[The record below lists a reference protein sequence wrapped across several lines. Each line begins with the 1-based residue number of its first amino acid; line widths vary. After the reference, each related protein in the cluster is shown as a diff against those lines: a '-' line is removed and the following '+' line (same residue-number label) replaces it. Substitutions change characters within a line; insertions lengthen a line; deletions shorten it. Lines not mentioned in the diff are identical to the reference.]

1 MGFSYYFELLI
12 NGICQG
18 SIYALIAIGYTLI
31 AGIIGMVSFTHGEVI
46 MIGAFASFY
55 FATMASSNLILCA
68 VVCFLISGILGI
80 VIHKV
85 CYEHFFNAP
94 KHISLICTVGMSLL
108 LKNLAQI
115 YFGTS
120 SKAMPQLIPSGY
132 ISIGSGDARITYT
145 QLVIFSVV
153 IVLCILLS
161 LFLNK
166 TRIGV
171 SLRAVSQDKKAS
183 ALVGINVGRTTML
196 GTIIGCGIGGISG
209 MLYSIYYGSL
219 SATMGNGITFKA
231 FCSAVLAGMVDIPT
245 SAGGGLII
253 GIFENYCI
261 PIFGASMRDIIAFV
275 FLIIVLLIKPEGIRL
290 HIGKKKG

>member
-1 MGFSYYFELLI
+1 M
-12 NGICQG
+12 
-18 SIYALIAIGYTLI
+18 SI
-31 AGIIGMVSFTHGEVI
+31 S
-46 MIGAFASFY
+46 
-55 FATMASSNLILCA
+55 
-68 VVCFLISGILGI
+68 
-80 VIHKV
+80 
-85 CYEHFFNAP
+85 
-94 KHISLICTVGMSLL
+94 TVGMSLL

-120 SKAMPQLIPSGY
+120 SKAMPQLIPNGY

-183 ALVGINVGRTTML
+183 ALVGINVSRTTML

-209 MLYSIYYGSL
+209 MLYAIYYGSL

-245 SAGGGLII
+245 SAAGGLII
-253 GIFENYCI
+253 GVFENYCI
-261 PIFGASMRDIIAFV
+261 PIFGASMRDIIAFA

-290 HIGKKKG
+290 RLRKKG